1 MLIFEI
7 HQTGATRE
15 DFALLRKRDAGRQPL
30 EQGGADFLFEQ
41 MDAARQ
47 RRLGGAQPA
56 LTRSIHL
63 LEKEVGAALFE
74 RLPTGVAL
82 TPQGEILARR
92 ARLMDLEYQ
101 HAMSEI
107 RGMQDG
113 VGGTLRIG
121 AGPIWISSLLPPA
134 LAAFHKQYPKVKVR
148 VSSGVI
154 DTLVP
159 QLLAGEVDLICS
171 TLDFPSHNEIV
182 TEPIVRI
189 RHGVVARRGH
199 PLTGLTCVTAADM
212 QKYPWVA
219 LEGDKIGTSRIGS
232 YFVANACEPPRVVIE
247 TTAYG
252 MMKVLPH
259 GDFLAMFS
267 DWMRADFEALDL
279 VSLPMEG
286 TFWEREAGICYRRT
300 SRPLRTLESFKAILR
315 TSILK

>member
-1 MLIFEI
+1 LQSRLLKYFL
-7 HQTGATRE
+7 ATVERKNITTAAE
-15 DFALLRKRDAGRQPL
+15 DLHIT
-30 EQGGADFLFEQ
+30 
-41 MDAARQ
+41 
-47 RRLGGAQPA
+47 QPA

-63 LEKEVGAALFE
+63 LEKEVGATLFE
-74 RLPTGVAL
+74 RRPTGVAL

-101 HAMSEI
+101 HAMSEL
-107 RGMQDG
+107 RAMQEG

-121 AGPIWISSLLPPA
+121 AGPVWVSSLLPPA
-134 LAAFHKQYPKVKVR
+134 LATYYKQYPRVKVR

-171 TLDFPSHNEIV
+171 TLDFPSQNEIV

-199 PLTGLTCVTAADM
+199 PLAALEAVTAVEM
-212 QKYPWVA
+212 QRYPWVA

-232 YFVANACEPPRVVIE
+232 YFVANACEPPKVAIE

-252 MMKVLPH
+252 MMKTVLQ
-259 GDFLAMFS
+259 GDFLAMLS
-267 DWMRADFEALDL
+267 DWMRADWEALGL

-286 TFWEREAGICYRRT
+286 TFWEREAGIAHRRT
-300 SRPLRTLESFKAILR
+300 GRPLRTLESFKAILR
-315 TSILK
+315 ASILNR